1 MKKRYL
7 HNGYYDPDPDP
18 SPINFGF
25 LIALA
30 GAIIGGFAIYK
41 PFYLEGL
48 IKIINPQFLEL
59 DEDEQKK
66 QTDFYKTIFMV
77 LTIVCVIYLLVQVY
91 EWQQRKKARRMMR
104 YVG

>member
-1 MKKRYL
+1 MRKGYM
-7 HNGYYDPDPDP
+7 HNGWYDPDPDP
-18 SPINFGF
+18 SPVNFGF
-25 LIALA
+25 LVALA
-30 GAIIGGFAIYK
+30 GAILGGFAIYK

-91 EWQQRKKARRMMR
+91 EWQQRKKARRMTR
-104 YVG
+104 LE

>member
-7 HNGYYDPDPDP
+7 HNGWYDPDPDP
-18 SPINFGF
+18 SPVNFGF
-25 LIALA
+25 LVALA
-30 GAIIGGFAIYK
+30 GAILGGFAICK

-48 IKIINPQFLEL
+48 IKIINPQYLEL
-59 DEDEQKK
+59 DEEEQKK

-91 EWQQRKKARRMMR
+91 EWQQRKKMKRMMR
-104 YVG
+104 RE